1 MKRDCVEIIR
11 EALNTLELPVLVS
24 LEDLKKQYKY
34 LAKKNHPDVTN
45 DNDKMVKINEA
56 YEIIKSYMTNFKFSF
71 DDEEIRKQFPED
83 THAYKFRF

>member
-1 MKRDCVEIIR
+1 VKKDSVEIIR
-11 EALNTLELPVLVS
+11 EALNVLELPVLIS

-34 LAKKNHPDVTN
+34 LARKNHPDITKN
-45 DNDKMVKINEA
+45 TEKMVKINEA

-71 DDEEIRKQFPED
+71 DEEEIRKQFPED